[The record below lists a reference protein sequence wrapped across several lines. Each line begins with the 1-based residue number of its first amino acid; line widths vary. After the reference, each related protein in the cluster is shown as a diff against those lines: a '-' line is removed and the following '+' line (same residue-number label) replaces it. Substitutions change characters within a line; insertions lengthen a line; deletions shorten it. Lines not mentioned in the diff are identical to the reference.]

1 MLVTY
6 IIGSLALIVKPGP
19 DLTCT
24 IATAL
29 ADGKARASTL
39 MVGLILGC
47 WLWILIL
54 AAGVATVFTHHP
66 AVMLSVQIL
75 GTVYI
80 AYLAYGAFR
89 EAWASFKSTGS
100 GITGGATARGWRLVG
115 RGILM
120 SMSNPLTILFFLA
133 FLPNFTHEGASLPP
147 SVQTLLL
154 GTLFCALVPF
164 VYLPF
169 IFAADFFRTRL
180 LGSAK
185 ATAGL
190 KLVSAILLAAVV
202 AILAKPIVS
211 QACA

>member
-24 IATAL
+24 IATSL
-29 ADGKARASTL
+29 ADGKARATTL

-66 AVMLSVQIL
+66 IVMITIQIL
-75 GTVYI
+75 GTAYI
-80 AYLAYGAFR
+80 AYLAVCAFR
-89 EAWASFKSTGS
+89 EAWVSFKSAEAGL
-100 GITGGATARGWRLVG
+100 TGGATARGWRLVG

-147 SVQTLLL
+147 SIQTLLL

-180 LGSAK
+180 LGSSK
-185 ATAGL
+185 ATACL
-190 KLVSAILLAAVV
+190 KLVSAILLATVV
-202 AILAKPIVS
+202 AILACNVARQI
-211 QACA
+211 